1 VEDINMSFARI
12 TLAGTLLQTP
22 EKRFTQNNVGVSILQ
37 LSVPMPPRRNQETP
51 NLVVKVLCWRGLA
64 DAVLSIP
71 AGTVLHVE
79 GRLQINTVTT
89 PEGTT
94 KKMFEV
100 DAQQIH
106 QLPALPSYVQPESQQ
121 QGGYRNQGPAPQA
134 NVATQS
140 TAAYNPTPQIASYGG
155 QTAQAV
161 APAPSVNLNTLSADD
176 FLTEDDLPF

>member
-1 VEDINMSFARI
+1 MSFARI
-12 TLAGTLLQTP
+12 TLAGTLLQAP

-51 NLVVKVLCWRGLA
+51 NLVVKVLCWRGLS
-64 DAVLSIP
+64 DAVLTIP

-79 GRLQINTVTT
+79 GRLQINTVTS
-89 PEGTT
+89 PEGVT

-134 NVATQS
+134 NMANQGTS
-140 TAAYNPTPQIASYGG
+140 YNAPPQDSSYGG

-161 APAPSVNLNTLSADD
+161 AHAPSVNLNTLSADD

>member
-1 VEDINMSFARI
+1 
-12 TLAGTLLQTP
+12 
-22 EKRFTQNNVGVSILQ
+22 
-37 LSVPMPPRRNQETP
+37 
-51 NLVVKVLCWRGLA
+51 
-64 DAVLSIP
+64 
-71 AGTVLHVE
+71 VE
-79 GRLQINTVTT
+79 GRLQINTVTS
-89 PEGTT
+89 PEGVT

-134 NVATQS
+134 NMANQGTS
-140 TAAYNPTPQIASYGG
+140 YNAPPQDSSYGG

-161 APAPSVNLNTLSADD
+161 AHAPSVNLNTLSADD